1 MKSIKIYD
9 DGEIS
14 LFNTL
19 RYFLNI
25 RILKI
30 LLKFSIIGVV
40 LGLVIALT
48 TPEEYTSG
56 TTLMP
61 HTSESSPVGNLGS
74 LNNLA
79 GLAGIDLSGGSST
92 TRFPLALYPNVVY
105 SKTFKEDLLE
115 AKFLFKNDSITFRT
129 YLEEEIRPSA
139 VGYILSVPWKILDL
153 IRGEGT
159 AEEES
164 GELIVVDKATKKLYK
179 AIDNLI
185 FLSIDEIYYL
195 VQLNVTTQD
204 PHLSLQVAQY
214 VKSYLINYIE
224 EYSIVKLKENLDFLE
239 KAISE
244 KKEELNQ
251 VENELSRLIE
261 GNQNV
266 RSKKVELEI
275 RNMEDYYDLIFSSL
289 SSLQEEYEGV
299 KLVIQKD
306 TPTFSIINPLF
317 LPIEKSSLSR
327 LLILILVTIL
337 VTGITV
343 VTLFVKKLKEDI
355 G

>member
-19 RYFLNI
+19 RYFLNL

-30 LLKFSIIGVV
+30 LLKFSILGVI

-48 TPEEYTSG
+48 TPKDFTSG

-74 LNNLA
+74 LSNLA
-79 GLAGIDLSGGSST
+79 GLAGIDISGSGSS
-92 TRFPLALYPNVVY
+92 TRFPLALYPNVVF

-115 AKFLFKNDSITFRT
+115 AKFLFKGDSITFRT
-129 YLEEEIRPSA
+129 YLEEGVKPSA
-139 VGYILSVPWKILDL
+139 VGYVLSVPWMILDL
-153 IRGEGT
+153 FRGDS
-159 AEEES
+159 ASEELDDD
-164 GELIVVDKATKKLYK
+164 LIVVDKATKQLYK
-179 AIDNLI
+179 AIDNVI

-204 PHLSLQVAQY
+204 PHLSLQVAKY
-214 VKSYLINYIE
+214 VKNYLINYIE
-224 EYSIVKLKENLDFLE
+224 EYSTLKLKENLNFLE
-239 KAISE
+239 KAIAE
-244 KKEELNQ
+244 KKVELNQ

-275 RNMEDYYDLIFSSL
+275 RNMEDYYDLIFSNL

-327 LLILILVTIL
+327 LLILILVTIF
-337 VTGITV
+337 VTGMTV
-343 VTLFVKKLKEDI
+343 LVLFVKKLKEDI